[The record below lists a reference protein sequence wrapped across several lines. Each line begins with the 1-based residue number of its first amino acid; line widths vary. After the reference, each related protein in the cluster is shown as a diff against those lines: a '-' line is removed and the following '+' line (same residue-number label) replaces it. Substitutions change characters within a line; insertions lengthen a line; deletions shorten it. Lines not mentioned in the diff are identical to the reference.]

1 MNHIDAVT
9 RAIEFRR
16 PDYLPMEL
24 VDVPKIYNAY
34 QTLDPRNVKFIPGTE
49 DFDSAWATYNWTF
62 QLVGYNEKGEVLRKD
77 EWGCLQKIPEEKTSA
92 YVVLENPLFG
102 KNSIDDYRFPS
113 VEAAEPFFKNIEKI
127 IKNEYSDRF
136 ICGYID
142 PGPFLI
148 AYNLLDYSYFFIKF
162 AEDVDFIVELIE
174 RIFDYQK
181 QIVDK
186 WKLAGAHMI
195 NLIDEFA
202 GSSGMMF
209 NPKIWR
215 MYFKNLYAD
224 FFRYV
229 HRKGLYSGILLDGD
243 IKSILDDLMEMEI
256 DVFQFVEPHAVGI
269 DNIVKTI
276 KGKRCI
282 KASVDMKKTL
292 AIGTPEEV
300 EKEAIQLVKELN
312 SREGGFICNVMK
324 WYRPEF
330 PEQNV
335 LASVRGFN
343 FFRKF

>member
-1 MNHIDAVT
+1 M
-9 RAIEFRR
+9 
-16 PDYLPMEL
+16 
-24 VDVPKIYNAY
+24 
-34 QTLDPRNVKFIPGTE
+34 
-49 DFDSAWATYNWTF
+49 
-62 QLVGYNEKGEVLRKD
+62 
-77 EWGCLQKIPEEKTSA
+77 
-92 YVVLENPLFG
+92 
-102 KNSIDDYRFPS
+102 
-113 VEAAEPFFKNIEKI
+113 
-127 IKNEYSDRF
+127 
-136 ICGYID
+136 
-142 PGPFLI
+142 
-148 AYNLLDYSYFFIKF
+148 
-162 AEDVDFIVELIE
+162 
-174 RIFDYQK
+174 
-181 QIVDK
+181 
-186 WKLAGAHMI
+186 
-195 NLIDEFA
+195 
-202 GSSGMMF
+202 
-209 NPKIWR
+209 
-215 MYFKNLYAD
+215 
-224 FFRYV
+224 
-229 HRKGLYSGILLDGD
+229 YSGILLDGD